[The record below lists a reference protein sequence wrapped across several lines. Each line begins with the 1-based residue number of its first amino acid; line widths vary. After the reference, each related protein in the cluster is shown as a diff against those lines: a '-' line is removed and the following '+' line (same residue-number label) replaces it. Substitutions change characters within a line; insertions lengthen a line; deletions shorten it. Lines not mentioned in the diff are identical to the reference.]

1 MICFSCSVACFQKHK
16 SSGNGKIIWLE
27 FEFLLIGIETCVEKN
42 LQLKSMAEGEQGQY
56 QTQLPIELG
65 DDEESDRLPTQI
77 LEQIG

>member
-1 MICFSCSVACFQKHK
+1 M
-16 SSGNGKIIWLE
+16 
-27 FEFLLIGIETCVEKN
+27 IGIETCVEKN